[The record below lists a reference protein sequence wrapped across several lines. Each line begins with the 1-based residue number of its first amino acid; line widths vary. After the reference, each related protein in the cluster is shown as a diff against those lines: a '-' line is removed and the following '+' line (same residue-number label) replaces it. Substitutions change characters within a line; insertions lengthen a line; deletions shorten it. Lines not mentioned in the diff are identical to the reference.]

1 MAAELVY
8 GVHAVLSVLQRS
20 PAAVVSLLLAAA
32 RGDKRVHEIEQAAQ
46 QHGISI
52 ERVERATLDRL
63 CDGGRHQGVAA
74 RLAARAAMASADFED
89 FVAAL
94 PANVLILVLDG
105 VQDPHNLGACL
116 RSADAAGAHAV
127 IVPRDHSAPLTPA
140 ARKVASGAAETVPLY
155 RVANLA
161 RALDALKEQGV
172 WLVGATHDAE
182 ESATAPSVAR
192 GPRLDPIGETL
203 FEADLT
209 GPTALVLGAEGSG
222 LRRLTREACDR
233 LVHIPMAGT
242 VGSLNVSVAAGI
254 CLYEAVRQRRP
265 R

>member
-20 PAAVVSLLLAAA
+20 PAAVVSLMLAAA
-32 RGDKRVHEIEQAAQ
+32 RGDKRLQVIEQTAA

-63 CDGGRHQGVAA
+63 CNGGRHQGVAA
-74 RLAARAAMASADFED
+74 RLAARAATARADFGDWSKPRAAVQGRTGSGFED

-94 PANVLILVLDG
+94 PANVLVLVLDG

-161 RALDALKEQGV
+161 RALDALKAQGV

-182 ESATAPSVAR
+182 EA
-192 GPRLDPIGETL
+192 L
-203 FEADLT
+203 FAADLT

-233 LVHIPMAGT
+233 LAHIPMAGT

-254 CLYEAVRQRRP
+254 CLFEAVRQRRP